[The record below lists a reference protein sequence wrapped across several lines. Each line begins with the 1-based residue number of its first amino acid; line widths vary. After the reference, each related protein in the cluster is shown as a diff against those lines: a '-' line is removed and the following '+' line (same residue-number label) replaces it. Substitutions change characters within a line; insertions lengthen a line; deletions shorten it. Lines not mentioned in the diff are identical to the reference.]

1 MGIDMQ
7 QGLLS
12 GFNPSDALP
21 APRYTGM
28 LLPIERDMYGNKG
41 NFELAFPQFLQDA
54 YSGINKFGQVFRGE
68 LSPQE
73 IQQLAFD
80 TSLNVAGGGLLG
92 SKIIPNAVPEG
103 ALGIF
108 AGKSAVNFP
117 AKSLLQHVDKSK
129 INNLNEQY
137 SLLKEKIYSDD
148 LTPKQRGKLNDQ
160 EVKLINNIDAENFKV
175 TNQENKVLEPLD
187 KFMEKQDYRKGM
199 PNQTSRF
206 FGSEREFGT
215 GLFQMPDGKYRF
227 EIDDTKASLKD
238 LPMAINYDEAIDMTK
253 DAFPNLLGVN
263 LYRKALSPKKLS
275 DIIDH
280 KELFDNYPQLKNTD
294 IAFVDGGSSLG
305 SYYPKENFIIVN
317 LGKVSKDTSK
327 ENIKD
332 RVMSI
337 ILHEIQHNVQ
347 DIENFA
353 RGSNMSSGQQN
364 IAVNI
369 EDAQRKLGLSSRSAD
384 DYRKASEE
392 SRRVNNALY
401 LKDLKRKSIEGSQ
414 PKYLFSQQDWY
425 KYGDRIRSQVTEEL
439 GYPYPKVKS
448 PKRDAWQKRAYERLY
463 EINASDPEN
472 KYGGGVRLAQEYSER
487 ELKNLSKRLE
497 RVMDKNF
504 KNKLV
509 YDSQSKRVQALEQ
522 MARNRD
528 TDWLAYTNQLG
539 EVEARIVEARA
550 GFDPNLKSENFRP
563 KNPFQNLKQGL
574 FEYSNAYNQPN
585 LVSSTDDKLFERGQG
600 LLTKSG
606 F

>member
-1 MGIDMQ
+1 MNSPN
-7 QGLLS
+7 GLLS

-41 NFELAFPQFLQDA
+41 NFEMAVPQFLQDA

-117 AKSLLQHVDKSK
+117 AKSLLQDVDKSK
-129 INNLNEQY
+129 INNLNDQY

-148 LTPKQRGKLNDQ
+148 LTPKQRVKLNNQ
-160 EVKLINNIDAENFKV
+160 EVKLINNINAENFRV

-227 EIDDTKASLKD
+227 EIDDTKASIKE
-238 LPMAINYDEAIDMTK
+238 LPNEGLVNYDDAIELTK
-253 DAFPNLLGVN
+253 DAFPSLNGADLI
-263 LYRKALSPKKLS
+263 RKAFSTRKLS
-275 DIIDH
+275 DVIDH
-280 KELFDNYPQLKNTD
+280 KELFDNYPQLKNTEV
-294 IAFVDGGSSLG
+294 AFVDGGGSLG
-305 SYYPKENFIIVN
+305 GYFPKENLITVN
-317 LGKVSKDTSK
+317 LGQVYPDRV
-327 ENIKD
+327 ENVKD

-337 ILHEIQHNVQ
+337 LLHEIQHNVQ

-414 PKYLFSQQDWY
+414 PKYLFNQQDWY
-425 KYGDRIRSQVTEEL
+425 KYGDRIRSEVTKEL
-439 GYPYPKVKS
+439 GYSYPKVKS

-463 EINASDPEN
+463 EINANDPEN

-522 MARNRD
+522 MARNKD

-550 GFDPNLKSENFRP
+550 GFDPKLKSENFRP
-563 KNPFQNLKQGL
+563 KNPFQNLEQGL

-585 LVSSTDDKLFERGQG
+585 LVSVADDKLFERGQG